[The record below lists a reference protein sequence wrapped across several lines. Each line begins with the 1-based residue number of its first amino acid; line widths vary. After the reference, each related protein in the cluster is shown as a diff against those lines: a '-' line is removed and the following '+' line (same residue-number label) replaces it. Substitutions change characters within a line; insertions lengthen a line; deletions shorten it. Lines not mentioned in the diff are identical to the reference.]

1 MQVVGMRAGRGPH
14 ARLGK
19 LFQRY
24 LLRKPA
30 RRMYRPNCLATVA
43 LFGFLR
49 LAGYVTDP
57 LLSDREIHQIVGE
70 PSRISD
76 IADARR
82 EIKVV
87 TWNIQRG
94 VEFDRI
100 LRTLQTL
107 DADVLLLQEV
117 DMFCRRT
124 GGRDVARELADA
136 LGMNW
141 LCAGEFQEIG
151 ESRGR
156 RPALIGQAVL
166 SKYPIE
172 DPVVIPFAAQARLR
186 WRLTPLEPRRGGRI
200 ALRVRTAGVLIYNAH
215 LESWGSEKLRR
226 KQLDEI
232 LVDQTRSASGRA
244 SVIIGGD
251 FNNLPVI
258 RSSLFGRLTAA
269 SFSDA
274 LRGADGRRRTS
285 IRHSHPIDWIFTK
298 NLTPRGG
305 RVADI
310 DGASD
315 HYPVIA
321 ALAHERQPF

>member
-1 MQVVGMRAGRGPH
+1 MHVVGMRAASGLR
-14 ARLGK
+14 ARLGRS
-19 LFQRY
+19 FQRC
-24 LLRKPA
+24 LLSVPA
-30 RRMYRPNCLATVA
+30 RGMYQPYCLAIVA
-43 LFGFLR
+43 LFAFLR
-49 LAGYVTDP
+49 LAGYLTDP
-57 LLSDREIHQIVGE
+57 LIGDRDIHQIVGE

-151 ESRGR
+151 ESSGR

-172 DPVVIPFAAQARLR
+172 DPLVIPFAAQARLR

-200 ALRVRTAGVLIYNAH
+200 ALRVSTAGVLIYNAH

-232 LVDQTRSASGRA
+232 LVDQARRA
-244 SVIIGGD
+244 TGEAPVIVGGD
-251 FNNLPVI
+251 FNNLPAI

-269 SFSDA
+269 SFADA
-274 LRGADGRRRTS
+274 LSGAEGRRRTA

-298 NLTPRGG
+298 NLTPREG

-315 HYPVIA
+315 HYPVLV
-321 ALAHERQPF
+321 ALVHDR